1 MPFFNEKRVFNS
13 VFFAESLY
21 NNYMNPRKK
30 NKKNFGPE
38 NIYFNFFVRK
48 IGKNSKKY
56 QKLVKI
62 FLKIVFH
69 MGKISGIGTHELM
82 QLISQK

>member
-30 NKKNFGPE
+30 KK
-38 NIYFNFFVRK
+38 K
-48 IGKNSKKY
+48 ISA
-56 QKLVKI
+56 QKI
-62 FLKIVFH
+62 FI
-69 MGKISGIGTHELM
+69 
-82 QLISQK
+82 LIFLS